1 MADAQDS
8 GHKSEWSPPYVP
20 FKTLLNLIV
29 KMEEEGVPNRIDKSF
44 LSYLSGGTQSHVWA
58 SMRSLGLIDE
68 NRVPTQL
75 LSDLV
80 KAGDSR
86 PQMFR
91 QLLEDKFSW
100 ATSLGSAATHL
111 ELVEAFTSHSPNLG
125 TPTRDKAL
133 SFYLAAAS
141 YAGLPL
147 SKWFKSKPGAGSSSR
162 RTTTRRPKPAVKPDA
177 ANPKPRGTRRKDQ
190 TPATDETRRQQYFE
204 LLLAKAQASDT
215 ADTGLLDRIERL
227 IGLEEVTTP

>member
-1 MADAQDS
+1 MADAEDA

-58 SMRSLGLIDE
+58 SMRSLGMIDE

-80 KAGDSR
+80 QAGDGR
-86 PQMFR
+86 PQLFR

-100 ATSLGSAATHL
+100 ATSLGTTATHL

-125 TPTRDKAL
+125 APTRDKAL
-133 SFYLAAAS
+133 SFYLAAAN
-141 YAGLPL
+141 YASLPL
-147 SKWFKSKPGAGSSSR
+147 SKWFKSKPGAGGSTR
-162 RTTTRRPKPAVKPDA
+162 RTTTRRAKPAGSPAA
-177 ANPKPRGTRRKDQ
+177 ANPQTRALRRKD
-190 TPATDETRRQQYFE
+190 PAASTDQTRRQQYFD
-204 LLLAKAQASDT
+204 LLLTKAQESDA

-227 IGLEEVTTP
+227 IGLEGGSKP